1 MSDNKVINI
10 NETIVS
16 FKELSQK
23 IKEKIQQLKNFQII
37 SKIASGTF
45 GTVLFAIEELQNNLC
60 IEFALKLITKKE
72 TKGDKNPEKE
82 KIMKEFNLAKNLHH
96 KHVVLVNGYTVLQL
110 NKNNKAYVLLME
122 NAKCDLRCLLNYIE
136 KNIFRIRNKNDFE
149 YIYQLSELL
158 IKFIIIQ
165 LNQANFY
172 FNSARLIHGDIKP
185 GNILVTNNCLLKLCD
200 FSKSKTIPYKN
211 KTFKAEIGTSEYS
224 SYECYSRNINI
235 EEAGKSDVFSI
246 GCILYKLQFK
256 HNLIKFDLNEKV
268 TQKTISKKI
277 NEGINKELNNEFYSE
292 DMKNYSIKMINVY
305 PKNRYSPK
313 EALDNK
319 WLHEDNETIKEINYI
334 NQLESNFKILFELQK
349 HFKNIDSLKRRA
361 RYYID

>member
-1 MSDNKVINI
+1 MSDNKEINI
-10 NETIVS
+10 NETIIS
-16 FKELSQK
+16 YKDLSEK
-23 IKEKIQQLKNFQII
+23 IKEKIKQLKNFQII

-45 GTVLFAIEELQNNLC
+45 GTVLSAKDELQNNLY
-60 IEFALKLITKKE
+60 IEFALKLIIKKE
-72 TKGDKNPEKE
+72 TKGDKNPEKD
-82 KIMKEFNLAKNLHH
+82 KIMREFNLAKNLHH

-110 NKNNKAYVLLME
+110 NKNNKAYVLMME
-122 NAKCDLRCLLNYIE
+122 KAKYDLRCLLKFID
-136 KNIFRIRNKNDFE
+136 KNIFEIRNKNYFE

-172 FNSARLIHGDIKP
+172 FNSVRLIHGDIKP

-211 KTFKAEIGTSEYS
+211 KTFNVEIGTSEYS

-256 HNLIKFDLNEKV
+256 QNLIRFDLNEKA
-268 TQKTISKKI
+268 TQKAISKMIK
-277 NEGINKELNNEFYSE
+277 EGINKELNDEFYSV
-292 DMKNYSIKMINVY
+292 DMKNYSIKMINVS

-319 WLHEDNETIKEINYI
+319 WLHEDNEKIKEINYI
-334 NQLESNFKILFELQK
+334 NQLESNFKLLYELQK

>member
-1 MSDNKVINI
+1 MS
-10 NETIVS
+10 S
-16 FKELSQK
+16 
-23 IKEKIQQLKNFQII
+23 
-37 SKIASGTF
+37 
-45 GTVLFAIEELQNNLC
+45 
-60 IEFALKLITKKE
+60 
-72 TKGDKNPEKE
+72 P
-82 KIMKEFNLAKNLHH
+82 
-96 KHVVLVNGYTVLQL
+96 
-110 NKNNKAYVLLME
+110 
-122 NAKCDLRCLLNYIE
+122 R
-136 KNIFRIRNKNDFE
+136 RNKNDFE

-172 FNSARLIHGDIKP
+172 FNSVRLIHGDIKP

-211 KTFKAEIGTSEYS
+211 KTFNVEIGTSEYS

-256 HNLIKFDLNEKV
+256 QNLIRFDLNEKA
-268 TQKTISKKI
+268 TQKAISKMIK
-277 NEGINKELNNEFYSE
+277 EGINKELNDEFYSV
-292 DMKNYSIKMINVY
+292 DMKNYSIKMINVS

-319 WLHEDNETIKEINYI
+319 WLHEDNEKIKEINYI
-334 NQLESNFKILFELQK
+334 NQLESNFKLLFELQK